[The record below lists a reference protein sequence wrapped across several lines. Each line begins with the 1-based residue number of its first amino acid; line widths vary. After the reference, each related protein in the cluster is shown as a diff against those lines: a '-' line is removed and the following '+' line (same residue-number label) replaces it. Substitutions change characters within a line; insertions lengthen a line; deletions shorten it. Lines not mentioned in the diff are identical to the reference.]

1 MLNNNIDKSNMY
13 QSIYDF
19 SNHIEKSFKW
29 FNDNTVLNTNKNK
42 IKCIMFLGMGG
53 SAITGLLIKE
63 LFKNHISIPI
73 HVNQGYDIPKW
84 IDKNTLILACSYSG
98 NTEETL
104 ASCINSLKKTSNIV
118 GLSKGGELYKLF
130 DKKQIS
136 NFVKMPNG
144 LQPRAALG
152 YSISLVLLLLNK
164 LKIVDNSFIDDLKN
178 SIKPIRKLTDI
189 YSTTN
194 NNLAYTTSKKIHD
207 KNPVIYGQEGI
218 FNIIGYRFKC
228 QLVENA
234 KILAFNNEIPE
245 MNHNEIEAY
254 TNDVNTNN
262 NFIVIWIKDDS
273 YNKRNLKR
281 ISIVSDIWKS
291 KIKKQLYIQIESSSN
306 NILKYLSYIHLLD
319 WVSYHCAILNNID
332 PSIIPNINKLKK
344 SL

>member
-1 MLNNNIDKSNMY
+1 MNNKDNNLKEKLKQALSSTARVISDNLEIEDESSNRKNPKKFDLYEIENLSSKSDFIKARAESDSSALKQKFSDNK
-13 QSIYDF
+13 IY
-19 SNHIEKSFKW
+19 
-29 FNDNTVLNTNKNK
+29 NKNP
-42 IKCIMFLGMGG
+42 
-53 SAITGLLIKE
+53 LIYAE
-63 LFKNHISIPI
+63 
-73 HVNQGYDIPKW
+73 
-84 IDKNTLILACSYSG
+84 
-98 NTEETL
+98 
-104 ASCINSLKKTSNIV
+104 
-118 GLSKGGELYKLF
+118 
-130 DKKQIS
+130 
-136 NFVKMPNG
+136 
-144 LQPRAALG
+144 
-152 YSISLVLLLLNK
+152 
-164 LKIVDNSFIDDLKN
+164 
-178 SIKPIRKLTDI
+178 
-189 YSTTN
+189 
-194 NNLAYTTSKKIHD
+194 
-207 KNPVIYGQEGI
+207 EGI

-228 QLVENA
+228 QLAENS
-234 KILAFNNEIPE
+234 KVLAFNNAIPE